1 MKSRCSR
8 HRRRVPKRRTRK
20 IQRRNTRRR
29 RSATTGATT
38 HLILRVTTIGGVPD
52 VDGARL
58 KNLLSLR
65 VGQSDQ
71 KSRRKLKMN
80 AHLLTVRGT
89 IVTVEIGTIIGMRDA
104 AGAGVLESTAVMIET
119 DITAVAQGPALPSK
133 SAPSS
138 RSKTLAQI

>member
-1 MKSRCSR
+1 M
-8 HRRRVPKRRTRK
+8 
-20 IQRRNTRRR
+20 
-29 RSATTGATT
+29 
-38 HLILRVTTIGGVPD
+38 
-52 VDGARL
+52 
-58 KNLLSLR
+58 LSLR

-133 SAPSS
+133 SAPSN
-138 RSKTLAQI
+138 RSKTLVQI